1 MGQGTISWDVPKWIL
16 RCDRSHDG
24 NTTQRYWQQL
34 TTFVREWYIL
44 DTAGASRAEVMY
56 HSLGHG
62 NRHVGVI
69 WELEMDGGWVY
80 TVFQW
85 SVVSHATV
93 RPQVIGLPYII
104 TIAGFAVP
112 GVLR

>member
-1 MGQGTISWDVPKWIL
+1 M
-16 RCDRSHDG
+16 
-24 NTTQRYWQQL
+24 
-34 TTFVREWYIL
+34 
-44 DTAGASRAEVMY
+44 
-56 HSLGHG
+56 
-62 NRHVGVI
+62 GVI

-85 SVVSHATV
+85 SVLSHATV